1 MPCPTTLAEQPQTC
15 PVPESSPEE
24 EELSFEEQSLC
35 VIYEERREDKKV
47 KKNNERIGNE
57 IDRIYKDRWKNRKL
71 KIIYQEW
78 QFGLIT

>member
-1 MPCPTTLAEQPQTC
+1 MPCPATLAEQPQTC

-47 KKNNERIGNE
+47 KKIMKESAIKSTE
-57 IDRIYKDRWKNRKL
+57 FT
-71 KIIYQEW
+71 KIR
-78 QFGLIT
+78 